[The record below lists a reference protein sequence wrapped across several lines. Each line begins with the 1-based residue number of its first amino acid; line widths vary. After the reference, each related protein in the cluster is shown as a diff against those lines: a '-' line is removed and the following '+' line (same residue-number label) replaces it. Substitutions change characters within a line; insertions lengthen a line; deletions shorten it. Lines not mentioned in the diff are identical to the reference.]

1 LRAIADRT
9 HRFTAV
15 ASTELR
21 AAGLDVAGETWFNT
35 LTVRVPG
42 GADRI
47 VAAALGRGLNL
58 RHDSTDVVGFSLDE
72 TTTAATLAAL
82 REIADRT
89 HRFTAVASTELRA
102 AGLDVAVETWFD
114 TLTVRVPGG
123 ADRIVAAALGR
134 GLNLRHDSP
143 DVVGFSLDETTTA
156 ATLAALLGAFGI
168 ERDPADLQ
176 RAADAVDGLPGIPAP
191 LQRSSGYLEHP
202 TFHRYRSETS
212 MMRYLRELADKD
224 LALDRTMI
232 PLGSCTMKLNA
243 AAEMVPITWPE
254 FADVHPFVPQDQA
267 QGYLEMI
274 RELES
279 ALATITGYDAVSV
292 QPNAGSQGELAG
304 LL

>member
-1 LRAIADRT
+1 MDRPPPDSPT
-9 HRFTAV
+9 SS
-15 ASTELR
+15 AS
-21 AAGLDVAGETWFNT
+21 
-35 LTVRVPG
+35 P
-42 GADRI
+42 
-47 VAAALGRGLNL
+47 
-58 RHDSTDVVGFSLDE
+58 DE
-72 TTTAATLAAL
+72 TTTAGPSL
-82 REIADRT
+82 RCR
-89 HRFTAVASTELRA
+89 
-102 AGLDVAVETWFD
+102 
-114 TLTVRVPGG
+114 
-123 ADRIVAAALGR
+123 
-134 GLNLRHDSP
+134 
-143 DVVGFSLDETTTA
+143 
-156 ATLAALLGAFGI
+156 AFGI

-176 RAADAVDGLPGIPAP
+176 RAADAVDRLPGIPAP

-292 QPNAGSQGELAG
+292 QPRRRQGELAG
-304 LL
+304 LLAIGATTAPGVSRSATCASSPPPRTGPTRRAP